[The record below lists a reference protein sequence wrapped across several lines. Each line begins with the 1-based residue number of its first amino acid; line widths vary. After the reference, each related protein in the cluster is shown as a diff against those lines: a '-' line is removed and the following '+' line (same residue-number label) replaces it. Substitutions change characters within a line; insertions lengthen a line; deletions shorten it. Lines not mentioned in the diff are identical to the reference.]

1 MIRYQ
6 EFTSEDASTYS
17 DFINLIISSRG
28 RFGLPREE
36 YKERHHIIPRCMGG
50 NSDENNL
57 IDLTARE
64 HFIAHRFLY
73 EESKGTEYC
82 SKLACAMKFSSTQFN
97 ENGKVKLTEDEYK
110 YLKEVQAKIQ
120 SERMKGKPKSKEH
133 CKKISEAKKGCT
145 LSEETKAKIRE
156 TKAKNGTG
164 IGEKNGM
171 YGVHRYG
178 EESPNYGKHIY
189 TNGVE
194 DRFFYPDEVPKGF
207 YRGRSKYNRTVP
219 VSEETIRKF
228 KETVK
233 GRHWYTNGEIDILS
247 HNCPDGFSPG
257 RKGGWKWKEKQNGHD

>member
-1 MIRYQ
+1 M
-6 EFTSEDASTYS
+6 SA
-17 DFINLIISSRG
+17 
-28 RFGLPREE
+28 
-36 YKERHHIIPRCMGG
+36 
-50 NSDENNL
+50 
-57 IDLTARE
+57 
-64 HFIAHRFLY
+64 
-73 EESKGTEYC
+73 
-82 SKLACAMKFSSTQFN
+82 
-97 ENGKVKLTEDEYK
+97 
-110 YLKEVQAKIQ
+110 
-120 SERMKGKPKSKEH
+120 
-133 CKKISEAKKGCT
+133 KISEAKKGCT

-156 TKAKNGTG
+156 TKARNGTG

-178 EESPNYGKHIY
+178 EEAPNYGKHIY

-194 DRFFYPDEVPKGF
+194 DRFFYPDEVPEGF